1 MRDNLEQC
9 TSQHPA
15 CQQLDTK
22 LPTSLIDI
30 NPGNDTFRIVETQDG
45 SAGRYV
51 ALSYCWGSSKFS
63 TLTTDNTMLDWT
75 SLSSLPKSI
84 VDAVLIT
91 KALGLSRRLDFRFAH
106 CVLVEEI
113 KHSRSGDDT
122 DDSGAVRQSLEGVS

>member
-15 CQQLDTK
+15 CQPLDTK

-63 TLTTDNTMLDWT
+63 TLMTDNTMLDWT

-122 DDSGAVRQSLEGVS
+122 DDSGAVRQSLVGVS

>member
-1 MRDNLEQC
+1 
-9 TSQHPA
+9 
-15 CQQLDTK
+15 
-22 LPTSLIDI
+22 
-30 NPGNDTFRIVETQDG
+30 
-45 SAGRYV
+45 
-51 ALSYCWGSSKFS
+51 
-63 TLTTDNTMLDWT
+63 MLDWT

-122 DDSGAVRQSLEGVS
+122 DDSGAVRQSLVGVS